1 MTTVFH
7 AWQYGRFKDIQ
18 SKLRKKKLHRTN
30 QGSNFLGGSF
40 RNNERAQSNLEE
52 KVNPSIFKDD
62 FSSKRDPSIVTS
74 ITPVLLDWSS
84 ETIWVFPAM
93 KSTGHSL
100 PQSTV
105 SCRSDWSSE
114 ANFSCW
120 DRSNAWSHLRLESS
134 WKL

>member
-40 RNNERAQSNLEE
+40 RDNARAQSNLEE

-84 ETIWVFPAM
+84 ETI
-93 KSTGHSL
+93 
-100 PQSTV
+100 
-105 SCRSDWSSE
+105 
-114 ANFSCW
+114 
-120 DRSNAWSHLRLESS
+120 
-134 WKL
+134 